1 MEAIG
6 ESKIDIL
13 VIRIILVFQLNSCTR
28 APTFLYALP
37 DYSEERATASTFT
50 ITKITS
56 SKLAPLITKR
66 GQMLINIIFFLVI
79 EIIKY
84 LIKPLSDALIR
95 QYLSTSPS
103 VEKPDFAHG
112 TKAAIKVI
120 MQHPEPLKT
129 IFEDKPRKYKRK
141 SDGFW
146 ELIDVRNSKLFQLQ

>member
-1 MEAIG
+1 M
-6 ESKIDIL
+6 IL
-13 VIRIILVFQLNSCTR
+13 N
-28 APTFLYALP
+28 
-37 DYSEERATASTFT
+37 
-50 ITKITS
+50 
-56 SKLAPLITKR
+56 
-66 GQMLINIIFFLVI
+66 FLVI
-79 EIIKY
+79 YSLKY
-84 LIKPLSDALIR
+84 LINPISDALIR

-146 ELIDVRNSKLFQLQ
+146 ELIDVRNS

>member
-1 MEAIG
+1 MAAIG
-6 ESKIDIL
+6 ESKIDLIL
-13 VIRIILVFQLNSCTR
+13 VIRRILVFQQNSCTR
-28 APTFLYALP
+28 AQTFLSALP

-56 SKLAPLITKR
+56 SKLAPLIIKR

-79 EIIKY
+79 KIIRY
-84 LIKPLSDALIR
+84 LKKPLADALIR

-146 ELIDVRNSKLFQLQ
+146 ELIDVRNSKLFR